1 MITFKFLQLH
11 CVKKCP
17 YLEIFWSLFFRIR
30 TEYVDLLRKSL
41 YSVRMWEYV
50 DQKNFEYEHFL
61 RSVS

>member
-1 MITFKFLQLH
+1 MSVFGDFLVL
-11 CVKKCP
+11 
-17 YLEIFWSLFFRIR
+17 IFRIR